1 MAYYDKMTLDELCEI
16 WWLTHRSGM
25 LPDPIADKAKL
36 DAFAR
41 RGKDLSACS
50 PKYRF

>member
-1 MAYYDKMTLDELCEI
+1 MAYYDKMTLEELCEI

-25 LPDPIADKAKL
+25 LPDPLADKAKL

-41 RGKDLSACS
+41 RGEDLSACS